1 MSKNDTKY
9 CSNCCQKIEASKF
22 FLHERMCSIN
32 VKKCPKCNKPFTV
45 QDLEEHIEE
54 AHGETECEYCKKK
67 YQNSEIEKHRKR
79 CDHKLVPC
87 SFCEMQVLLLELREH
102 QEQCGAIT
110 EPCPQCGRYI
120 RRKDLDN
127 HILDGCPPP
136 KNDRRSVDVAHNSNS
151 KLSLDMNKNNSI
163 YNNYNPVNDF
173 IPEDILFGDDK
184 KIDIKMHNNYNK
196 PKLNIRPASGK
207 KILNENA
214 KKKMSNI
221 GNNQNNKEN
230 KIFMND
236 NSDNKVNKDNKDNKD
251 NKININMNNKTT
263 KNTTKNKNNN
273 IRTGKTSGTIKNNG
287 KNDKT
292 KYDNYI
298 NKQNISK
305 EAVPL
310 KQINNNINI
319 NNDNKNNLN
328 NTRYNN
334 RKNSNKPSFA
344 TNLSKGNLNTNS
356 KKMQDKI
363 SDEEFR
369 KSREKF
375 HFQNAKNLEKG
386 HLNKELNN
394 ININNKKGI
403 INDEDYLANFNFGD
417 VDDEQLIQQA
427 IEQSII
433 DQAKKNKK

>member
-1 MSKNDTKY
+1 MSGSDTKY
-9 CSNCCQKIEASKF
+9 CSNCCQKIETSKF

-32 VKKCPKCNKPFTV
+32 VKKCPKCKKPFTV
-45 QDLEEHIEE
+45 EDLEEHIEE

-79 CDHKLVPC
+79 CDHRLVSC
-87 SFCEMQVLLLELREH
+87 SFCDLQVLLLELKEH

-136 KNDRRSVDVAHNSNS
+136 KNDRRSVDAVHNSNS
-151 KLSLDMNKNNSI
+151 KLSLDMNKKNNI

-184 KIDIKMHNNYNK
+184 KIDIKMHDNYNK

-221 GNNQNNKEN
+221 GNNQNNKES

-236 NSDNKVNKDNKDNKD
+236 NNDNKDNKD
-251 NKININMNNKTT
+251 NKININTNNKTN
-263 KNTTKNKNNN
+263 KNTTKNKTNN
-273 IRTGKTSGTIKNNG
+273 IRTGRTSGTVKNNT

-298 NKQNISK
+298 NKQNINK

-310 KQINNNINI
+310 KQINNNNINI
-319 NNDNKNNLN
+319 NINKDNKTNLN

-356 KKMQDKI
+356 KKIQDKK

-386 HLNKELNN
+386 HLNKEVNN

-417 VDDEQLIQQA
+417 VDDEQLLQQV

-433 DQAKKNKK
+433 EQGKKNKK

>member
-1 MSKNDTKY
+1 
-9 CSNCCQKIEASKF
+9 
-22 FLHERMCSIN
+22 
-32 VKKCPKCNKPFTV
+32 
-45 QDLEEHIEE
+45 
-54 AHGETECEYCKKK
+54 
-67 YQNSEIEKHRKR
+67 
-79 CDHKLVPC
+79 
-87 SFCEMQVLLLELREH
+87 
-102 QEQCGAIT
+102 
-110 EPCPQCGRYI
+110 
-120 RRKDLDN
+120 
-127 HILDGCPPP
+127 
-136 KNDRRSVDVAHNSNS
+136 
-151 KLSLDMNKNNSI
+151 
-163 YNNYNPVNDF
+163 
-173 IPEDILFGDDK
+173 
-184 KIDIKMHNNYNK
+184 
-196 PKLNIRPASGK
+196 
-207 KILNENA
+207 
-214 KKKMSNI
+214 
-221 GNNQNNKEN
+221 
-230 KIFMND
+230 MND
-236 NSDNKVNKDNKDNKD
+236 NRDNKANKDNKDNKD
-251 NKININMNNKTT
+251 NKININTNNKTT

-273 IRTGKTSGTIKNNG
+273 IRTGKTSGMIKNNG